1 MGAEESAGGDAL
13 AGKGALARA
22 EALCGAAVAG
32 ALQAARVEARA
43 GRLLVAAKRPAPTAR
58 PFPRRD
64 PSNKH
69 SRFVRGATTGVAP
82 LIAPG

>member
-22 EALCGAAVAG
+22 EALCAAAVAG

-43 GRLLVAAKRPAPTAR
+43 GRLLVAGELGLGLGLPPAGSAR
-58 PFPRRD
+58 Q
-64 PSNKH
+64 
-69 SRFVRGATTGVAP
+69 
-82 LIAPG
+82 L